1 MIIILSIGFERSTDE
16 IIDCFLYQKK
26 DFIRI
31 NSETLKDSDTLYFN
45 YNLLQQKTEIKIN
58 NNKIDLNLRK
68 LFGIEEYQIRPILII
83 I

>member
-1 MIIILSIGFERSTDE
+1 MIILLSIGFERSTDE
-16 IIDCFLYQKK
+16 IIDYFLYQKK

-68 LFGIEEYQIRPILII
+68 IIWYHCCPIKKKPN
-83 I
+83 